1 MKYCR
6 CITCGLLGDDGSC
19 RQEAEKAEAE
29 KAEAEKAAAEKVE
42 AEKAAAKKATV
53 IVYNP
58 PMRYGI
64 HYATLEQQ
72 ALTQR
77 RLDVLRDEGES
88 DDDSDDCESPGVRGL
103 KDLNDRLAMR
113 FIADRGGRHELRTLE
128 VMRPIKKN
136 RRRMR

>member
-6 CITCGLLGDDGSC
+6 CITCRLLGDDGSC
-19 RQEAEKAEAE
+19 RQEAEKAAEKARAE
-29 KAEAEKAAAEKVE
+29 KAEAEKAS
-42 AEKAAAKKATV
+42 AKKATV

-58 PMRYGI
+58 PMRFGN

-72 ALTQR
+72 ELTQR
-77 RLDVLRDEGES
+77 RLNNLRDEGDE
-88 DDDSDDCESPGVRGL
+88 DDDSDDCESPGVQGL
-103 KDLNDRLAMR
+103 SDLNDRLAVR
-113 FIADRGGRHELRTLE
+113 FIADRGGRHELRPLE

>member
-113 FIADRGGRHELRTLE
+113 FIADRRGLRTLE